1 MPPQLLGVPPYYN
14 ASAIIGG
21 SAANRVT
28 PHLLGVPPRTLFAA
42 EWCMVRATAKQNILG
57 GGERHSPIITL
68 LPPPPILSPARDTAP
83 FRAILLCKIARNPQD
98 YPTLA
103 KTAEP
108 PSLTHDQSHLS
119 YYPTQPNH
127 HSAATGG
134 GTPINNCRTLRGGTP
149 ITHPR
154 SKLKRQKHHKK
165 GPPQRDDPVYQVRT
179 NTHPL

>member
-1 MPPQLLGVPPYYN
+1 MPPQLLEVPPYYN
-14 ASAIIGG
+14 ASALIGG

-28 PHLLGVPPRTLFAA
+28 PHLLEVPPAELA
-42 EWCMVRATAKQNILG
+42 EWCMVRGHRETKHFGRRREA
-57 GGERHSPIITL
+57 
-68 LPPPPILSPARDTAP
+68 LPHHLSPPAAAHFVTCALTAP

-108 PSLTHDQSHLS
+108 PTLTHDQSHLS

-134 GTPINNCRTLRGGTP
+134 GTPINNCQTLRGGTP
-149 ITHPR
+149 NHHPR